1 VVQAMLFKKIVPQ
14 RLLHEGLFL
23 SAEKSPDKVAVI
35 AEGHSYTYSE
45 LVDSVLKLSNALMLR
60 GFVRGD
66 RCVIYMDN
74 TWPCVVSIYATL
86 LSGGVFVV
94 VNPQTKK
101 DKLEYILND
110 CSASTLI
117 TDAHLHNVFSEVV
130 DEVRSLKCVITSG
143 DMSEIDSSAIE
154 AFDDVVNESSGVFPY
169 TAGIANDLSALIYT
183 SGSTGN
189 PKGVMHTHSTMV
201 FALNSLIEY
210 LRLSSEDRLLV
221 VLPLAFDYGLY
232 QLLMSV
238 QLGATLV
245 LERSFTYPAQI
256 FKRMEEASVTVFPG
270 VPTIFSMLLSMHKR
284 KEISFPSVT
293 RITNTA
299 AALPPDYIDSLK
311 EIFPSA
317 LIYKM
322 YGLTEC
328 KRVCY
333 LEPELLEKKPSSVG
347 KAIPGTEVFILDAQ
361 GNKVLPGETG
371 MLYVRGS
378 HVMLGYWNQEELS
391 DEVLVDG
398 YFPGEKILCTNDW
411 FKMDEEGD
419 LYFQGR
425 SDDIIKTRGEK
436 VSPVE
441 VENVIY
447 GIKGVLEAAVIG
459 VDDEMIG
466 EAVKCF
472 LVIEKGSDLSLMQI
486 KKVCVE
492 KLENFMVPKY
502 FEVVDELPKTNTGK
516 ISKKDI
522 K

>member
-1 VVQAMLFKKIVPQ
+1 MLFEKIVPQ
-14 RLLHEGLFL
+14 RLLHDGLFL
-23 SAEKSPDKVAVI
+23 SASKSPDKVAII
-35 AEGHSYTYSE
+35 AEGRSYTYSE
-45 LVDSVLKLSNALMLR
+45 LAGSVVKLSNALILR
-60 GFVRGD
+60 GFCRGD

-74 TWPCVVSIYATL
+74 TWSCVVSIYATL

-101 DKLEYILND
+101 DKLEFILND
-110 CSASTLI
+110 CSASIFI
-117 TDAHLHNVFSEVV
+117 TDTRLYNIFSAVI
-130 DEVRSLKCVITSG
+130 DEVKSLKCVISSG
-143 DMSEIDSSAIE
+143 DMSKIDNSTINV
-154 AFDDVVNESSGVFPY
+154 FDDVINASPSTCPDITSIV
-169 TAGIANDLSALIYT
+169 NDLSALIYT

-189 PKGVMHTHSTMV
+189 PKGVMHTHSSMV

-245 LERSFTYPAQI
+245 LERSFNYPAQI
-256 FKRMEEASVTVFPG
+256 FKRIEETSVTVFPG
-270 VPTIFSMLLSMHKR
+270 VPTIFSMLISIHKR
-284 KEISFPSVT
+284 NEIMFPSVT
-293 RITNTA
+293 RVTNTA
-299 AALPPDYIDSLK
+299 AALPPDYINSLK

-317 LIYKM
+317 LIYNM
-322 YGLTEC
+322 YGVTEC

-333 LEPELLEKKPSSVG
+333 LEPEKIENKPSSVG
-347 KAIPGTEVFILDAQ
+347 KAIPGTEIFILDGQ

-371 MLYVRGS
+371 MLYVRGP
-378 HVMLGYWNQEELS
+378 HVMLGYWKQEELS
-391 DEVLVDG
+391 NEVLIDTVL
-398 YFPGEKILCTNDW
+398 PGEKILCTKDW
-411 FKMDEEGD
+411 FKMDEDGD

-447 GIKGVLEAAVIG
+447 GIEGVLEAAVIG
-459 VDDEMIG
+459 VDDEMLG
-466 EAVKCF
+466 EAIKCF
-472 LVIEKGSDLSLMQI
+472 VVIDNDSDLSLRQI
-486 KKVCVE
+486 NKVCAE

-502 FEVVDELPKTNTGK
+502 FILVDELPKTNTGK
-516 ISKKDI
+516 ISKKGMM
-522 K
+522 

>member
-1 VVQAMLFKKIVPQ
+1 MHIEKIVPQ

-23 SAEKSPDKVAVI
+23 SADKSPNKIAVI

-45 LVDSVLKLSNALMLR
+45 FVDAVVKLSNALTFR
-60 GFVRGD
+60 GFSKGN

-74 TWPCVVSIYATL
+74 TWPCIVSIYAAL
-86 LSGGVFVV
+86 LSGGIFVV

-101 DKLEYILND
+101 DKLEFILND
-110 CSASTLI
+110 SSTSMLI
-117 TDAHLHNVFSEVV
+117 TDAHLYKIFSGVI
-130 DEVRSLKCVITSG
+130 DEVESLKCVISSG
-143 DMSEIDSSAIE
+143 DISKIDSSAIN
-154 AFDDVVNESSGVFPY
+154 AFDEVINESSNTCPEI
-169 TAGIANDLSALIYT
+169 TSIATDLSALIYT

-189 PKGVMHTHSTMV
+189 PKGVMHTHSSMV

-210 LRLSSEDRLLV
+210 LRLSREDRLLV

-256 FKRMEEASVTVFPG
+256 FKRMEETSVTVFPG

-299 AALPPDYIDSLK
+299 AALPPDYIESLK

-317 LIYKM
+317 LIYNM

-333 LEPELLEKKPSSVG
+333 LEPELLQKKPSSVG
-347 KAIPGTEVFILDAQ
+347 KAIPGTEVFILDGQ
-361 GNKVLPGETG
+361 GNKVPPGEVG
-371 MLYVRGS
+371 MLYVKGP
-378 HVMLGYWNQEELS
+378 HVMRGYWKQEKLS
-391 DEVLVDG
+391 NEVLIETLLS
-398 YFPGEKILCTNDW
+398 GEKLLCTKDW
-411 FKMDEEGD
+411 FKMDADGD

-436 VSPVE
+436 VSPTE

-447 GIKGVLEAAVIG
+447 GIKGVLEAVVIG
-459 VDDEMIG
+459 VDDEMFG
-466 EAVKCF
+466 EAIKCF
-472 LVIEKGSDLSLMQI
+472 VVIENDSDLSLRQI
-486 KKVCVE
+486 KKVCFE
-492 KLENFMVPKY
+492 KLEKFMMPKY
-502 FEVVDELPKTNTGK
+502 FDLLDELPKTNTGK
-516 ISKKDI
+516 ISKRDLM
-522 K
+522 

>member
-1 VVQAMLFKKIVPQ
+1 MLFEKIVPQ

-23 SAEKSPDKVAVI
+23 SASKSPDKVAVI
-35 AEGHSYTYSE
+35 AEGHSYKYSE
-45 LVDSVLKLSNALMLR
+45 LADSVLKLSNAMILR
-60 GFVRGD
+60 GFSRGD

-74 TWPCVVSIYATL
+74 TWPCIVSIYATL

-101 DKLEYILND
+101 DKLEFILND
-110 CSASTLI
+110 CSASILI
-117 TDAHLHNVFSEVV
+117 TDARLSSIFSAVI
-130 DEVRSLKCVITSG
+130 DEVKSLKCVISSG
-143 DMSEIDSSAIE
+143 DMSKIDNSTTY
-154 AFDDVVNESSGVFPY
+154 AFDDVINESSGTYLEV
-169 TAGIANDLSALIYT
+169 TSIVNDLSALIYT

-189 PKGVMHTHSTMV
+189 PKGVMHTHSSMF

-238 QLGATLV
+238 QMGATLV
-245 LERSFTYPAQI
+245 LEKSFTYPAPI
-256 FKRMEEASVTVFPG
+256 FKRIEETSVTVFPG

-293 RITNTA
+293 RVTNTA
-299 AALPPDYIDSLK
+299 AALPPDYINSLK

-333 LEPELLEKKPSSVG
+333 LEPEKIENKPASVG
-347 KAIPGTEVFILDAQ
+347 RAIPGTEIFILDGQ

-371 MLYVRGS
+371 MLYVRGP
-378 HVMLGYWNQEELS
+378 HVMLGYWNQDELS
-391 DEVLVDG
+391 NEVLIDTAL
-398 YFPGEKILCTNDW
+398 PGEKILCTKDW
-411 FKMDEEGD
+411 FKMDEDGD

-436 VSPVE
+436 VSPTE

-447 GIKGVLEAAVIG
+447 GIKGVLEVAVIG
-459 VDDEMIG
+459 VDDDMFG
-466 EAVKCF
+466 EAIKCF
-472 LVIEKGSDLSLMQI
+472 VVKENDSDLSLEHI

-502 FEVVDELPKTNTGK
+502 FDFVDDLPKTNSGK
-516 ISKKDI
+516 ISKKGM
-522 K
+522 KG